1 LFDNVNVGDR
11 LHISKPRNLFALCE
25 QAPYSLLIGGGIGIT
40 PLISMS
46 KRLAS
51 IGRPWH
57 LHYCCRTEK
66 VAPFLAELR
75 RYGDLVDL
83 RFDDEHTAFL
93 DMASLINGAPSGA
106 HYYCCGPKTM
116 LAAFEAAVATTG
128 VSPERVHLEY
138 FKPMEDFGQHEGIVV
153 ELARSKQTVVVA
165 PGSTILEAL
174 RAAGVTAQSSCEAG
188 ICGECQVAVLDG
200 IPDHRDS
207 VLSDSEQASN
217 KTMMICCSGAKS
229 GKLVLDL

>member
-1 LFDNVNVGDR
+1 
-11 LHISKPRNLFALCE
+11 
-25 QAPYSLLIGGGIGIT
+25 
-40 PLISMS
+40 
-46 KRLAS
+46 
-51 IGRPWH
+51 
-57 LHYCCRTEK
+57 

-75 RYGDLVDL
+75 RYGDFVDL
-83 RFDDEHTAFL
+83 RFDDEHTTFL
-93 DMASLINGAPSGA
+93 DIASLINGAPSDA
-106 HYYCCGPKTM
+106 HYYCCGPKPM

-128 VSPERVHLEY
+128 VPPERVHLEY

-153 ELARSKQTVVVA
+153 ELARSKQTIVVA

-174 RAAGVTAQSSCEAG
+174 KAAGVTAQSSCEAG
-188 ICGECQVAVLDG
+188 ICGECQVTVLDG